1 MYFYRVKQLYMIT
14 LFKIILFFILLSYA
28 VRLLS
33 PLILSFFIKRFQNKM
48 KNKFDNMNNM
58 NFDKQTNKKNSKP
71 KEKVGEYVDFEEID

>member
-1 MYFYRVKQLYMIT
+1 MYFYLVKLLDMIT

>member
-1 MYFYRVKQLYMIT
+1 MIT

-28 VRLLS
+28 FRLLS

-58 NFDKQTNKKNSKP
+58 NFDKQTNKKSSKP

>member
-1 MYFYRVKQLYMIT
+1 MIT

-48 KNKFDNMNNM
+48 KNKFDNINNM
-58 NFDKQTNKKNSKP
+58 NFEKQTNKKNSKP

>member
-1 MYFYRVKQLYMIT
+1 MIT

-71 KEKVGEYVDFEEID
+71 KEKVGDYVDFEEID

>member
-1 MYFYRVKQLYMIT
+1 MIT
-14 LFKIILFFILLSYA
+14 FLKIILFFILFSYTL
-28 VRLLS
+28 RLLS

-48 KNKFDNMNNM
+48 KNKFDKMSNM

>member
-1 MYFYRVKQLYMIT
+1 MIT

>member
-1 MYFYRVKQLYMIT
+1 MYFYLVKQLYMIT

>member
-1 MYFYRVKQLYMIT
+1 MYFYLVKQLDMII

>member
-1 MYFYRVKQLYMIT
+1 MIT

-58 NFDKQTNKKNSKP
+58 NFEKQTNKKNSKP

>member
-1 MYFYRVKQLYMIT
+1 MYFYLVKQLDMIT

>member
-1 MYFYRVKQLYMIT
+1 MYFYLVKQLDMIT

-48 KNKFDNMNNM
+48 KNKFDKMSNM

>member
-1 MYFYRVKQLYMIT
+1 MIT

-48 KNKFDNMNNM
+48 KKKFDDMNNM
-58 NFDKQTNKKNSKP
+58 NFDKQSKKKNSKP

>member
-1 MYFYRVKQLYMIT
+1 MII

>member
-1 MYFYRVKQLYMIT
+1 LVKQLYMIT

-48 KNKFDNMNNM
+48 KKKFDDMNNM

>member
-1 MYFYRVKQLYMIT
+1 MIT

-48 KNKFDNMNNM
+48 KKKFDEMNNM
-58 NFDKQTNKKNSKP
+58 NFDKQTNKKNPKP